1 MFHRSR
7 FISTPPVPRLGCW
20 CACPSRHQLVSR
32 KNFPKR
38 QKLRHHSKLRK
49 TVRRPTLFFE
59 TELFSLGNPWVA
71 QRIFTTYVFNL
82 NRDKSTL
89 VLSVGVSFLAL
100 LVVAI
105 SIVPVLLT
113 AYFINT
119 FQIGNNPNPTK
130 HHAIRNHKHGGNHG
144 SPAQSDRSI
153 YPHNQPRRTE
163 ALGEQ
168 LFPRLRMTCDGR
180 SSSPLSLKT
189 PGPHLSRG
197 DTRWR

>member
-1 MFHRSR
+1 M
-7 FISTPPVPRLGCW
+7 
-20 CACPSRHQLVSR
+20 
-32 KNFPKR
+32 
-38 QKLRHHSKLRK
+38 
-49 TVRRPTLFFE
+49 
-59 TELFSLGNPWVA
+59 
-71 QRIFTTYVFNL
+71 
-82 NRDKSTL
+82 
-89 VLSVGVSFLAL
+89 L

-105 SIVPVLLT
+105 SIVLVLLT

-168 LFPRLRMTCDGR
+168 LFPRLRMTCGGR
-180 SSSPLSLKT
+180 SSLPLSLKT
-189 PGPHLSRG
+189 PGPHSITRRHTMALNLSSATARRKAYG
-197 DTRWR
+197 SRPEPA